1 MIEVLTLI
9 IGMGLG
15 VFISQWADKIFFKKK
30 FKGWTI
36 SCWKG
41 DTAYSMWAKSD
52 TDSVYVRLEDNGDV
66 IIDYD
71 AKSEK

>member
-9 IGMGLG
+9 IGMALG
-15 VFISQWADKIFFKKK
+15 ALTSQQANKIFFKKK

-36 SCWKG
+36 SCWQG
-41 DTAYSMWAKSD
+41 DAAYSMWAKSD

-71 AKSEK
+71 TKPEK